1 MEKVEAMDMAV
12 DETMVDYEEEYD
24 RVWRQLSTE
33 RRRRREAERMCAV
46 YGSMA
51 TWGGAVM
58 ILLSAVLFWVV
69 K

>member
-1 MEKVEAMDMAV
+1 ME
-12 DETMVDYEEEYD
+12 DEVMINYEQEYD
-24 RVWRQLSTE
+24 RLWRQLSTE

-58 ILLSAVLFWVV
+58 ILLSAVLFFVA

>member
-1 MEKVEAMDMAV
+1 ME
-12 DETMVDYEEEYD
+12 DEVRINYEQEYD
-24 RVWRQLSTE
+24 RLWRQLSTE

-58 ILLSAVLFWVV
+58 ILLSAVLFFVA

>member
-1 MEKVEAMDMAV
+1 MEKAEAMDMTM
-12 DETMVDYEEEYD
+12 DETMVDYEEECD
-24 RVWRQLSTE
+24 RLYRQLATE
-33 RRRRREAERMCAV
+33 RRRRRDAERMCAV

-58 ILLSAVLFWVV
+58 ILLSAVLFFVA